1 MLGLSDP
8 AWGEQVAAV
17 IDAAD
22 PADPPTA
29 AELHDHL
36 RAALAPHKTPR
47 HWYLADAIPATPWER
62 SRSSCWDGRSVT
74 AA

>member
-36 RAALAPHKTPR
+36 RAALAPAQDTAPLVPGRR
-47 HWYLADAIPATPWER
+47 HPSQRHGKDPEVPAGTADQ
-62 SRSSCWDGRSVT
+62 
-74 AA
+74 